1 MLQYVFMQKALF
13 AGALL
18 GLMIPMMGVVVVNRQ
33 TSTIGD
39 ALSHTSLAGIS
50 FGLLFGFSPVVGAI
64 VACLI
69 GAFSIEAVRK
79 RFPMHGD
86 MATAIVMSAGIGL
99 ASVLSDFVPTQQSLE
114 SYLFGSIIA
123 ITDLEIVLTIVVFL
137 IVVFCFFYFYYP
149 LLFLTVDETG
159 ARLSGIN
166 TKFVDFLFT
175 VLLAFTIAIASRI
188 VGVLMVSSLM
198 VLPVA
203 LSMTFAKSYRQATW
217 GAVVS
222 GFVFVTL
229 GLTLSYYWGFQTY
242 RGLKPGGTI
251 VLVGVFSL
259 LVGLFVKYLMQKRQ

>member
-1 MLQYVFMQKALF
+1 MLEYEFMRKALF

-18 GLMIPMMGVVVVNRQ
+18 GFIIPMMGVVVVNRQ

-50 FGLLFGFSPVVGAI
+50 LGLLLGFSPVVGAI
-64 VACLI
+64 IACLI
-69 GAFSIEAVRK
+69 GAFSIEAVRR

-99 ASVLSDFVPTQQSLE
+99 ASVLSDFVATQQNLE

-123 ITDLEIVLTIVVFL
+123 IADIEIVLTVLISIVVIACFL
-137 IVVFCFFYFYYP
+137 FFYYP
-149 LLFLTVDETG
+149 LLYLTVDETG
-159 ARLSGIN
+159 ARLSGIK
-166 TKFVDFLFT
+166 TKVVDSLFT
-175 VLLAFTIAIASRI
+175 ALLAVTIAVASRI

-203 LSMTFAKSYRQATW
+203 LSMTFAKSYRQATL
-217 GAVVS
+217 GAIGA
-222 GFVFVTL
+222 GFVFVIV
-229 GLTLSYYWGFQTY
+229 GLTISYYWGFQTY

-251 VLVGVFSL
+251 VLVGVAAL
-259 LVGLFVKYLMQKRQ
+259 LIGLGIKQLMIKRR